1 MTLQELYDKGVE
13 DAKREMLNESI
24 ETVIVKPRMIKNG
37 TMKVEQ
43 YILTSF
49 LFGLLIS
56 VIILSHNSILD
67 EIKHSKQHQERFD
80 ALVRDSVKMHK
91 IYENWEINYGELKK
105 LEE

>member
-1 MTLQELYDKGVE
+1 M
-13 DAKREMLNESI
+13 R
-24 ETVIVKPRMIKNG
+24 
-37 TMKVEQ
+37 VEQ
-43 YILTSF
+43 YIIFAMT
-49 LFGLLIS
+49 IAMI
-56 VIILSHNSILD
+56 VVCTVVVKD

>member
-1 MTLQELYDKGVE
+1 
-13 DAKREMLNESI
+13 
-24 ETVIVKPRMIKNG
+24 
-37 TMKVEQ
+37 MKVEQ
-43 YILTSF
+43 YMIFAMT
-49 LFGLLIS
+49 IAMI
-56 VIILSHNSILD
+56 VICTAVVRD